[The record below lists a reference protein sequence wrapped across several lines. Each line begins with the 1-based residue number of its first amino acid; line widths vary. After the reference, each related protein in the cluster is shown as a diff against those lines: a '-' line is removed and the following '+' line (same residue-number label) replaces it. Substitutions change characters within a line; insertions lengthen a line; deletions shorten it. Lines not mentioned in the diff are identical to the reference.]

1 MMQCIKGTN
10 WITGTLYPL
19 LAHGAEFGW
28 HFDYAWEFSLRR
40 HYLG

>member
-1 MMQCIKGTN
+1 MDN
-10 WITGTLYPL
+10 RHSNPL
-19 LAHGAEFGW
+19 LAHGAEFGG